1 MLTLNQ
7 IWIIVIAIL
16 FCGFFIFT
24 GSVDKSLVSIH
35 KLRHYIWLLLSA
47 LGITICI
54 IYFVNYYEPSN
65 DKKDRSKHT
74 RNIFLVI
81 LVFSIIMGLISFMF
95 LGWEDKMN
103 NKKIARREVMFDA
116 LNTFSALRR

>member
-7 IWIIVIAIL
+7 IWLIVLTIL

-35 KLRHYIWLLLSA
+35 KIRHYIWLLLSA

-54 IYFVNYYEPSN
+54 IYFVHYYKPSN
-65 DKKDRSKHT
+65 DRKERSIHT
-74 RNIFLVI
+74 RNVFLVI
-81 LVFSIIMGLISFMF
+81 LVFSIMMGLISFMA

-103 NKKIARREVMFDA
+103 NKRVARREVMFDA